1 LEEPT
6 APDGRRTE
14 GCPEFA
20 SEGLWAAILCVT
32 SDSFG
37 VRVGPSFA
45 GSKGQVKAETA
56 GGPRGVMCCSLR
68 VGEHAHCHVLGS
80 DWVGVCPTQKGPGYR
95 TRRSA
100 RCGNAKVGV
109 IIPSAYFPW
118 GRFSAIQ
125 RGIWGSQ
132 RLRLKPVAF
141 SPVPLH
147 RPYGTNAKPERTTML
162 LADGLSHKER
172 MPGARSPREF
182 VPSGSQGNP
191 H

>member
-1 LEEPT
+1 MS
-6 APDGRRTE
+6 RRVE
-14 GCPEFA
+14 A
-20 SEGLWAAILCVT
+20 SPSMPFGQT

-132 RLRLKPVAF
+132 RLRLLKNRWRSRRFPF
-141 SPVPLH
+141 IVPMGRTLN
-147 RPYGTNAKPERTTML
+147 RNALRCCWLTDSAIKNACQEPDLRVSSSHQGAKATRT
-162 LADGLSHKER
+162 D
-172 MPGARSPREF
+172 
-182 VPSGSQGNP
+182 
-191 H
+191 